1 MLLSLKLITTI
12 HPSFSK
18 LKRMKNAYQILG
30 LLFFLQLLH
39 INASGQN
46 KIIPFISV
54 GAMHHLGKGGAN
66 IELGG
71 EYEIL
76 KHLGVS
82 TNYRYSTLRNQFDDK
97 IRINALALNL
107 SWIVL
112 NGEKNRISISTGLN
126 AGNYYSLSINTA
138 NIYNPVYEKDYY
150 AVWWNPAKIQYDY
163 TFSNKFMLGSYLA
176 WYGEDG
182 DNSNLIG
189 LVLSYKL

>member
-1 MLLSLKLITTI
+1 LLFSQITERYHSI
-12 HPSFSK
+12 LYSK
-18 LKRMKNAYQILG
+18 FKHMKNTYQILA

-46 KIIPFISV
+46 KIMPFVSV
-54 GAMHHLGKGGAN
+54 GAMHHLGRAGAN

-71 EYEIL
+71 EYEIY
-76 KHLGVS
+76 KHLGIS
-82 TNYRYSTLRNQFDDK
+82 ANYRYSNLWNQFDDK

-107 SWIVL
+107 SWIVI
-112 NGEKNRISISTGLN
+112 NGERNRLSVSTGLN

-138 NIYNPVYEKDYY
+138 SVYNPVREKEYY

-163 TFSNKFMLGSYLA
+163 TFPNKVMLGGYLA
-176 WYGEDG
+176 WYGDDG